1 MHTGRRHTEYIR
13 GMMRNI
19 TGMRGARN
27 VNEEEEEEKDDSF
40 LLYVSD

>member
-1 MHTGRRHTEYIR
+1 
-13 GMMRNI
+13 MRSI

-27 VNEEEEEEKDDSF
+27 VNEEEEEKDDSF